1 MAIDVSLI
9 LLVIG
14 ADLVLSLKALANTQ
28 NLATRNARY
37 IYIKKKY
44 YRIDLLFIG

>member
-9 LLVIG
+9 LVVVG

-37 IYIKKKY
+37 QQKKKSIIILIY
-44 YRIDLLFIG
+44 CS